1 MTHVYI
7 ATNRLITS
15 EEIDKK
21 FEKQIKW
28 WERKEMIEK
37 IKEKIK
43 SIFAWNK

>member
-1 MTHVYI
+1 MPHVYI

-21 FEKQIKW
+21 LEKQIKL
-28 WERKEMIEK
+28 WERKDMIEK
-37 IKEKIK
+37 IKENIK